1 MEKRMTFRA
10 RAAVL
15 GAVIASVAAA
25 APALAADPPGKALFA
40 ANCSACHRLDGM
52 GVKGA
57 FPALAGDPFV
67 TGPKANPITRVLNGR
82 GGMPTFKAEL
92 TDDQIAAIL
101 TYVRSSWGNKAGPV
115 SVGDVA
121 AIRNNGGAPVQARA
135 LQAH

>member
-1 MEKRMTFRA
+1 MGKQMMLRA
-10 RAAVL
+10 SA
-15 GAVIASVAAA
+15 VAAA
-25 APALAADPPGKALFA
+25 VALMTAGLPAFADDAPGKALFT

-67 TGPKANPITRVLNGR
+67 VGPKAAPITRVLNGR

-101 TYVRSSWGNKAGPV
+101 TYVRSSWGNKADAVKPAE
-115 SVGDVA
+115 VA
-121 AIRNNGGAPVQARA
+121 AVRSGGAPAQARG